1 MITLFDT
8 FIDYKNLLPL
18 TFTKPISLLRVG
30 MFTFKERAELM
41 FKDDISF
48 LTEDHLADE
57 YALRKSN
64 LYVNSTILLTDRLV
78 RTINSLVQ
86 NQVLVSK
93 NKIVA
98 LNTSENI
105 TREMLS
111 DISFLK
117 KMDNLHI
124 EDVDFYSFHWD
135 LFSKNDVAIKLD
147 FDFYTKNKQGEQLNS
162 TNTILG
168 NNIFVEKGAKVNCA
182 ILNTETGPI
191 YIGKDAEIMEGATI
205 RGPFVLNENAG
216 VKMGAKIYG
225 ATTIGPHCKVGGEI
239 SNSIL
244 IGYSNKGHDGF
255 LGNSVI
261 GEWCNLGADT
271 NNSNL
276 KNNYSNIRAWNYHQ
290 ATFIET
296 GLQFLG
302 LIMGDFSKTGINTML
317 NTGTVI
323 GVASN
328 VFGGGFPVKF
338 IPSFSWGGA
347 EGFVENKL
355 EKVFEAADKMMERRN
370 CNLTKNKR
378 DILTCANVYSNQFRT
393 L

>member
-8 FIDYKNLLPL
+8 FTDFKNLLPL
-18 TFTKPISLLRVG
+18 TFTKPISHLRVG
-30 MFTFKERAELM
+30 MFTFKERAELL
-41 FKDDISF
+41 FNDSVSCITEQYLSEEFPCVKSSLYINSSVL
-48 LTEDHLADE
+48 LTKELVN
-57 YALRKSN
+57 KISN
-64 LYVNSTILLTDRLV
+64 LKP
-78 RTINSLVQ
+78 
-86 NQVLVSK
+86 NQGLIS
-93 NKIVA
+93 NQKIVA
-98 LNTSENI
+98 LRSGNELS
-105 TREMLS
+105 REMLS
-111 DISFLK
+111 DISLLSNYDFT
-117 KMDNLHI
+117 
-124 EDVDFYSFHWD
+124 EDLDVVFFSYHWD
-135 LFSKNDVAIKLD
+135 LFSKNDVAIKSD
-147 FDFYTKNKQGEQLNS
+147 FDWFTAERQSEQINA
-162 TNTILG
+162 TNTVLG
-168 NNIFVEKGAKVNCA
+168 SQIFVEKGAKVNCA

-191 YIGKDAEIMEGATI
+191 YIGKDAEIMEGALI

-225 ATTIGPHCKVGGEI
+225 ASTIGPYCKVGGEV
-239 SNSIL
+239 SNSIM

-276 KNNYSNIRAWNYHQ
+276 KNNYSNIRAWNYLQ
-290 ATFIET
+290 ENYIET

-328 VFGGGFPVKF
+328 VFGGGFPNKF

-347 EGFVENKL
+347 NGFTNNKL
-355 EKVFEAADKMMERRN
+355 DKVFEAADKMMGRRK
-370 CNLTKNKR
+370 CNLTSSQR
-378 DILTCANVYSNQFRT
+378 DILTYVKNYEMQIKT

>member
-8 FIDYKNLLPL
+8 FIDFKNLLPL
-18 TFTKPISLLRVG
+18 TFTKPISHLRVG
-30 MFTFKERAELM
+30 MFTFKERAELL
-41 FKDDISF
+41 FNDDVVY
-48 LTEDHLADE
+48 LTESYLSEEFPFA
-57 YALRKSN
+57 KSS
-64 LYVNSTILLTDRLV
+64 LYINSSVLLTKELV
-78 RTINSLVQ
+78 
-86 NQVLVSK
+86 
-93 NKIVA
+93 NKISLLKPNQGLISNQKIIA
-98 LNTSENI
+98 LKSDNEIS
-105 TREMLS
+105 REMLS
-111 DISFLK
+111 DISLLSDYDFTEYL
-117 KMDNLHI
+117 
-124 EDVDFYSFHWD
+124 DVIFFSYHWD
-135 LFSKNDVAIKLD
+135 LFSKNDVAIKSD
-147 FDFYTKNKQGEQLNS
+147 FDWFTAERQSEQINA
-162 TNTILG
+162 TNTVLG
-168 NNIFVEKGAKVNCA
+168 SQIFVEKGAKVNCA

-191 YIGKDAEIMEGATI
+191 YIGKDAEIMEGALI

-225 ATTIGPHCKVGGEI
+225 ASTIGPYCKVGGEV
-239 SNSIL
+239 SNSIM

-276 KNNYSNIRAWNYHQ
+276 KNNYSNIRAWNYLQ
-290 ATFIET
+290 ENYIET

-328 VFGGGFPVKF
+328 VFGGGFPNKF

-347 EGFVENKL
+347 DGFTNNKL
-355 EKVFEAADKMMERRN
+355 DKVFEAADKMMGRRK
-370 CNLTKNKR
+370 CNLTSSQR
-378 DILTCANVYSNQFRT
+378 DILTYVKNYEMQIKT